1 VAGMV
6 GKIILTWQQHRD
18 LVSIAKNSLPEESC
32 ALLVGKNNGKEVYIE
47 DLIPMKNSDSSA
59 LSFSIDTQDLINTY
73 QKVEE
78 QGMQV
83 VGIFHSHPAE
93 PLPSQTDK
101 KFMEINP
108 VVWLIYST
116 LTDKFKAYIFEDEI
130 KEVDIRHIM
139 E

>member
-32 ALLVGKNNGKEVYIE
+32 ALLAGKSKGKEVYVA

-59 LSFSIDTQDLINTY
+59 LSFSIDAQDLIDTY

-93 PLPSQTDK
+93 PSPSQTDK

-116 LTDKFKAYIFEDEI
+116 LTDKSKAYIFEDEI
-130 KEVDIRHIM
+130 KEVDILHIM

>member
-6 GKIILTWQQHRD
+6 CKIILTLQQHRD

-32 ALLVGKNNGKEVYIE
+32 ALLVGKTNGKEVYIA

-116 LTDKFKAYIFEDEI
+116 LTDKSKAYIFEDEI
-130 KEVDIRHIM
+130 KEVDILHIM